1 MITLQQKFKS
11 LRQNHHFTQKHV
23 AGILGLSIPAYSKL
37 EAGATDPNFT
47 RLGQIAAFYKMT
59 IQELLDLEDHVNQAV
74 KPGEISKIKIA
85 ELESDMISLQGK
97 LIAAYEREAV
107 LLKKIKRG

>member
-1 MITLQQKFKS
+1 MVTLQQKFKF
-11 LRQNHHFTQKHV
+11 LRQRNHFTQKYV

-47 RLGQIAAFYKMT
+47 RLGQIAVLYKMN
-59 IQELLDLEDHVNQAV
+59 IQELLDLEEHVNQPA
-74 KPGEISKIKIA
+74 KPGETSRIKIA
-85 ELESDMISLQGK
+85 ELELDIISLQGK

-107 LLKKIKRG
+107 LLKKIKAD